1 MPLITL
7 TKGTLYML
15 KNSIKKSKEIFD
27 KITDEENL
35 YNAYKKAL
43 KGKGK
48 YHVEAM
54 KFALDEIYNLNE
66 LRMSLI
72 NGTYKFDGYTTFT
85 VYEPKERIINAPH
98 FKDKIV
104 QLAINNV
111 LKDVYNP
118 CFIFDSYAC
127 IDGKGT
133 HKCVDRIQ
141 HLMRKA
147 KWEYGEETAIIKG
160 DVKKFFYTINRDILK
175 NLLQKKIKCKKT
187 LNLLFKIIDSADTI
201 DILGLPLGNTISQ
214 LCANIYLNELDQ
226 FCKRKL
232 SLKYYIRYMDDV
244 ILFVKDKQTAKE
256 TLDSIIEFIEINL
269 KLNLNKSKTKI
280 FPLEQGVNAIGYKTY
295 PTHRL
300 LRNDSKKKI
309 KRKIKA
315 MPHLIKEGKLTIE
328 KAEQILNSWL
338 GHAKHGNSY
347 NFIKKLIMKN
357 NFLYITN
364 KKGKKVL
371 KINKYK
377 LEVLMNGI

>member
-1 MPLITL
+1 MS
-7 TKGTLYML
+7 
-15 KNSIKKSKEIFD
+15 KNSIKKSKEIFNKISD
-27 KITDEENL
+27 KENL
-35 YNAYKKAL
+35 YQAYKKAL

-54 KFALDEIYNLNE
+54 KFTLDEVYNLNE
-66 LRMSLI
+66 LRDSLI
-72 NGTYKFDGYTTFT
+72 NGTYEFDDYTTFT
-85 VYEPKERIINAPH
+85 VYEPKERVINAPH

-111 LKDVYNP
+111 LKEIYNP

-127 IDGKGT
+127 INNKGT

-141 HLMRKA
+141 HLMKKA
-147 KWEYGEETAIIKG
+147 KWDYGEETTIIKG
-160 DVKKFFYTINRDILK
+160 DVKKFFYTIDRQVLKSILP
-175 NLLQKKIKCKKT
+175 KKIKCRKT
-187 LNLLFKIIDSADTI
+187 LDLLFTIIDSADTI
-201 DILGLPLGNTISQ
+201 DVLGLPLGNTISQ

-232 SLKYYIRYMDDV
+232 SLKYYTRYMDDFV
-244 ILFVKDKQTAKE
+244 IFTKDKKEAKQIVK
-256 TLDSIIEFIEINL
+256 LVNEFVEDELKL
-269 KLNLNKSKTKI
+269 KLNSNKTKI
-280 FPLEQGVNAIGYKTY
+280 FPVEQGINVVGYKIY

-315 MPHLIKEGKLTIE
+315 MPHLIKESKLTIE